1 MIMKHEINV
10 PKGCKIISVE
20 TTDEM
25 VVVKFEK
32 EEPEFKE
39 NDIVYTEHVWY
50 GRVSILK
57 NSDFSKSS
65 SNGDM
70 FADTKV
76 TMHVKTDFSLTKN
89 ENLCFSFIRL
99 ATDSEKQLLFDK
111 LKEKCLMFDGKD
123 VVRWRAK
130 PIESYYSIFGS
141 GIISLFKD
149 SYIADSEH
157 ERKYNSGNYF
167 PTREMAEA
175 FQKQYLELLN
185 NFHKNL

>member
-1 MIMKHEINV
+1 MKHKIDV
-10 PKGCKIISVE
+10 PEGCKVVSVE

-39 NDIVYTEHVWY
+39 NDIIYTDNNGY
-50 GRVSILK
+50 KRVSVFQSFVDNTFI
-57 NSDFSKSS
+57 S
-65 SNGDM
+65 
-70 FADTKV
+70 TKA
-76 TMHVKTDFSLTKN
+76 TFHITKN
-89 ENLCFSFIRL
+89 FTLTDELLSFTDVRL

-123 VVRWRAK
+123 IVRWRAGRFK
-130 PIESYYSIFGS
+130 EYYSVYGS
-141 GIISLFKD
+141 GLVSLSKD
-149 SYIADSEH
+149 AYIEGDEH
-157 ERKYNSGNYF
+157 ERRYNIGNYF
-167 PTREMAEA
+167 PTREMAES

>member
-10 PKGCKIISVE
+10 PEGCKVVSVE

-32 EEPEFKE
+32 DEPKFKE
-39 NDIVYTEHVWY
+39 NDIVYTVYNNHPCI
-50 GRVSILK
+50 SIINFFESYSFCSIK
-57 NSDFSKSS
+57 
-65 SNGDM
+65 
-70 FADTKV
+70 TKY
-76 TMHVKTDFSLTKN
+76 
-89 ENLCFSFIRL
+89 SFDVDLNTLDCDPTYAYETIRL

-111 LKEKCLMFDGKD
+111 LKEKCLMFDGKNI
-123 VVRWRAK
+123 VRWRAK

-167 PTREMAEA
+167 PTRELAES
-175 FQKQYLELLN
+175 FQKQYIDLLN
-185 NFHKNL
+185 NFHKNLQL